1 MLYIFSVFKNMF
13 IVNLSEIYSA
23 LGYEISWKLAFII
36 DFFTNNE
43 LFSHQHLLNDRKS
56 HF

>member
-43 LFSHQHLLNDRKS
+43 TIFSS
-56 HF
+56 AFIEW

>member
-1 MLYIFSVFKNMF
+1 MF
-13 IVNLSEIYSA
+13 IINSSEIYSA

-36 DFFTNNE
+36 DFFVNNE
-43 LFSHQHLLNDRKS
+43 TIFSSALLNNRKS